1 MQDRLL
7 RSRVADA
14 ATSILLLG
22 PRQVGKS
29 TLCRS
34 IDSHLYVDLA
44 DEREFLDYAKNPARL
59 RNEVEAIEAKK
70 PTVII
75 DEIQRVPTLLN
86 TIQSIVDRS
95 PTKFILTGSSARK
108 LKRGGANLLPG
119 RVIVE
124 YMDPLSIA
132 ELNDLDVDRALR
144 IGTLPGIYSGG
155 SETDDI
161 LESYSDIYLR
171 EEIQA
176 EALTRNLGGYARF
189 LDTVAVMSGQW
200 VNYSKLSSDA
210 EIPKETAR
218 RFVQLLEDTL
228 VAFRLPPFRPRKS
241 TSRRLLQ
248 RERLL
253 LFDIGV
259 RNALLGIH
267 RRPLHPQQIGAAF
280 EQWVMLQ
287 TIYMNRALRKHWNIS
302 TYRTEAGAE
311 VDLVIDRGD
320 DLVAI
325 EIKSGRNVSKQDC
338 RGLNSLEELCD
349 APVQKWILFQG
360 KRRQQLPQKVL
371 AIPVLEGLRQLAGES
386 DDR

>member
-1 MQDRLL
+1 MQGRLL
-7 RSRVADA
+7 ESRVVGA

-34 IDSHLYVDLA
+34 INSDLFIDLA

-59 RNEVEAIEAKK
+59 RNEVEALDAEK

-75 DEIQRVPTLLN
+75 DEIQRIPALLN
-86 TIQSIVDRS
+86 TVQSIVDRS
-95 PTKFILTGSSARK
+95 KVKFVLTGSSARK

-119 RVIVE
+119 RIIIE
-124 YMDPLSIA
+124 YMDPLSVL
-132 ELNDLDVDRALR
+132 ELGDIDIERA
-144 IGTLPGIYSGG
+144 IQVGTLPGIYSGG
-155 SETDDI
+155 PEANDL

-171 EEIQA
+171 EDIQA

-189 LDTVAVMSGQW
+189 LDTVALMSGQW

-228 VAFRLPPFRPRKS
+228 VAFRVPPFRPRRS
-241 TSRRLLQ
+241 TSRRLHQ

-267 RRPLHPQQIGAAF
+267 RRKLHTQQIGAAF

-287 TIYMNRALRKHWNIS
+287 TIYLNRALRKGWNIS

-311 VDLVIDRGD
+311 VDLIIDRGD
-320 DLVAI
+320 DIVAI
-325 EIKSGRNVSKQDC
+325 EIKSGRNVANQDA
-338 RGLNSLEELCD
+338 RGLNSFEEVCD
-349 APVQKWILFQG
+349 APVKKWILFQG
-360 KRRQQLPQKVL
+360 ERRQKLPREVL
-371 AIPVLEGLRQLAGES
+371 ALPVLEGLRRLATMAE
-386 DDR
+386 